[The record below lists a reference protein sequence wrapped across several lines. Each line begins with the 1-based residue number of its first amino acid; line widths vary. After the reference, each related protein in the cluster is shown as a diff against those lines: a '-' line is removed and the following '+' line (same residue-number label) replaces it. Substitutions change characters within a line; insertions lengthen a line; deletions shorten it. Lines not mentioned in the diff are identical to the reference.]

1 MLSKLQ
7 SIPRASI
14 NAESLTECELF
25 LFSRPADFFFQAES
39 SKMEAPG
46 SVFAGS
52 AERVV
57 SGSAHVCTHSIVFEP
72 KNGRL
77 PLCRIPIWKDFALQ
91 RTGVGDHSRP
101 PNASSCS
108 SIDVHSPVTTCDV
121 KIFINEAWE
130 LFETQSSILHKWPA
144 GSWVKLSLALDD
156 ASSFCDIARLA
167 SRIHCAMRS
176 AWDIWLPLLVHHLN
190 TLLQKRFSRMFAVP
204 TPSLSDTI
212 GSSGDSVGI
221 SDGCSPCNFDNV
233 FLGYRILPLIVE
245 AVGIKIDANSFSA
258 QPLHDEVNAGLVLIS
273 LDSVAMV
280 VPRAWRL
287 RHTAF
292 EIYVRV
298 PDGGQG
304 SGLKLPNRFRLWQGF
319 MFDVGSTKMRDAC
332 VDKLNSACSN
342 LYSASLQQATEEWEE
357 HGLSNYEYLLFL
369 NLVSGRTFN
378 DLTQYP
384 VMPWTRIDFE
394 PRNKLAPGSP
404 KASGSHDAHD
414 CRSAPSRR
422 AEALRSFR
430 DLSKN
435 VGALSAQLLAK
446 VNLCSALL
454 CWNVCNIVSGQRK
467 AYGHA
472 RRGASVSFWISF
484 FNSYVCCLLL
494 GSDIPQVHD
503 AFYLG
508 HI

>member
-39 SKMEAPG
+39 SKTEAPG

-91 RTGVGDHSRP
+91 RTGVGDHARP
-101 PNASSCS
+101 LNASSS
-108 SIDVHSPVTTCDV
+108 SSSEVHSPSTTSTCDV

-176 AWDIWLPLLVHHLN
+176 AWDIWLPLLVQHLN
-190 TLLQKRFSRMFAVP
+190 TLLQDRFSRMFAVP
-204 TPSLSDTI
+204 PPSLSDTN
-212 GSSGDSVGI
+212 GSCSDAVGFIDGSGA
-221 SDGCSPCNFDNV
+221 CNFDSV

-245 AVGIKIDANSFSA
+245 AVGIKIDAKSFSA
-258 QPLHDEVNAGLVLIS
+258 QPLHEEVNAGLVYIS
-273 LDSVAMV
+273 LESVAMV

-298 PDGGQG
+298 PDVGQG
-304 SGLKLPNRFRLWQGF
+304 CGLKLPNRFRLWQGF

-342 LYSASLQQATEEWEE
+342 LYSASLQQATEQWEE
-357 HGLSNYEYLLFL
+357 HGMSNYEYLLFL

-394 PRNKLAPGSP
+394 PRNKLAPVSP
-404 KASGSHDAHD
+404 KASGSCDAPD
-414 CRSAPSRR
+414 GRSAPSRR

-446 VNLCSALL
+446 VCVFAPAL
-454 CWNVCNIVSGQRK
+454 
-467 AYGHA
+467 
-472 RRGASVSFWISF
+472 FW
-484 FNSYVCCLLL
+484 
-494 GSDIPQVHD
+494 
-503 AFYLG
+503 
-508 HI
+508 

>member
-1 MLSKLQ
+1 VCQVAVPRFVMLSKLQ
-7 SIPRASI
+7 SVPRASI

-25 LFSRPADFFFQAES
+25 LFSRPSDFHFHAES

-52 AERVV
+52 LERVV
-57 SGSAHVCTHSIVFEP
+57 NGSAHVCSHSIVFEP

-77 PLCRIPIWKDFALQ
+77 PLCRIPIWKDFAMQ
-91 RTGVGDHSRP
+91 RTGVGDHARSST
-101 PNASSCS
+101 ASNLGNSETTS
-108 SIDVHSPVTTCDV
+108 VAATCDV

-144 GSWVKLSLALDD
+144 GSWVKLSLSLDD
-156 ASSFCDIARLA
+156 ASAFCDAARLA
-167 SRIHCAMRS
+167 CRIHGAMRS
-176 AWDIWLPLLVHHLN
+176 AWDIWLPLLVQHLN
-190 TLLQKRFSRMFAVP
+190 TLLHHRFGGSLLVSP
-204 TPSLSDTI
+204 VSLSDSS
-212 GSSGDSVGI
+212 GSSADEVGA
-221 SDGCSPCNFDNV
+221 CVCNFDDV

-245 AVGIKIDANSFSA
+245 AVGIQIVADRFEA
-258 QPLHDEVNAGLVLIS
+258 QPLHDHVNAGAVSIA

-298 PDGGQG
+298 PDVGQG

-319 MFDVGSTKMRDAC
+319 LFDVGTTAIRDAC
-332 VDKLNSACSN
+332 IKQLSCACPN
-342 LYSASLQQATEEWEE
+342 LYPACLQRATEEWEE
-357 HGLSNYEYLLFL
+357 HRLSNYEYLLFL
-369 NLVSGRTFN
+369 NLISGRTFN

-394 PRNKLAPGSP
+394 PRNKIAPASP
-404 KASGSHDAHD
+404 KAAGALDAHD
-414 CRSAPSRR
+414 GRSAPSRR
-422 AEALRSFR
+422 AEAFRSFR

-446 VNLCSALL
+446 VSRMILAECSE
-454 CWNVCNIVSGQRK
+454 IR
-467 AYGHA
+467 H
-472 RRGASVSFWISF
+472 
-484 FNSYVCCLLL
+484 
-494 GSDIPQVHD
+494 
-503 AFYLG
+503 
-508 HI
+508 